1 MELPRHGYIKK
12 IILLL
17 LVILVFYYLL
27 VKTNK
32 YQLKNAFKVFHHILN
47 QSRIM
52 EMLIPVSNTT
62 ILNRIGNITNR
73 TTTTTK
79 RSIITTK
86 TTGRPTTIDPAELL
100 VERSPSAARLKAEVP
115 TGGLAVFLFQTEHHV
130 LADLQ
135 LYLIRKLAIDLVA
148 LELFVDRP
156 PTQNMRDVAL
166 A

>member
-1 MELPRHGYIKK
+1 METSHHGYIKI
-12 IILLL
+12 IILLVL
-17 LVILVFYYLL
+17 IAILFYYLL
-27 VKTNK
+27 IKTNT
-32 YQLKNAFKVFHHILN
+32 YELKHTFKVFHHILN

-52 EMLIPVSNTT
+52 EMLIPVSNAT

-73 TTTTTK
+73 TTTTTTTK
-79 RSIITTK
+79 RSVITTK

-100 VERSPSAARLKAEVP
+100 VERSPSAARLNAKVP

-135 LYLIRKLAIDLVA
+135 LYLIRKLALDLVA

-156 PTQNMRDVAL
+156 P
-166 A
+166 